1 MRDTLL
7 TLAETADY
15 LGCSRA
21 TVKRWIAAGTLPTF
35 RNGRVVRVRELELE
49 RFVAMHTTR
58 HTSDASTAAA
68 GVILEPGA
76 RLWD

>member
-7 TLAETADY
+7 TLTEAADY

-35 RNGRVVRVRELELE
+35 RVGRVVRVRELDLE
-49 RFVAMHTTR
+49 RFVTMHTTR
-58 HTSDASTAAA
+58 HTSDTSTAAA
-68 GVILEPGA
+68 GVTLESGA

>member
-1 MRDTLL
+1 MRDSLL
-7 TLAETADY
+7 TLAEAADY

-35 RNGRVVRVRELELE
+35 RVGRVVRVRELDLE
-49 RFVAMHTTR
+49 RFVTMHTTR
-58 HTSDASTAAA
+58 HTSDTPTAAA
-68 GVILEPGA
+68 GVTLEPGA